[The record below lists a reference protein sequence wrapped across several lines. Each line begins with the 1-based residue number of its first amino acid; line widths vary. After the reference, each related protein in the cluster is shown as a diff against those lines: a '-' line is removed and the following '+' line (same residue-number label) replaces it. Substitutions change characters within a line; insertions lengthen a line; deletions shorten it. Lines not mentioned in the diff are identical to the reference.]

1 MWNRNKHNKNAI
13 QILKCEY
20 DFSISDVSVR
30 ELLHFIFDAGSV
42 VYNYNLQDRI
52 VSIESV
58 SKSKSVYV
66 LHILTENIV
75 HDQQMWFEMILFC
88 RRYVHIQNNDNTEVK
103 TMQTTWQNL
112 IWIQTYCDKY
122 QPYS

>member
-1 MWNRNKHNKNAI
+1 
-13 QILKCEY
+13 
-20 DFSISDVSVR
+20 
-30 ELLHFIFDAGSV
+30 
-42 VYNYNLQDRI
+42 
-52 VSIESV
+52 
-58 SKSKSVYV
+58 
-66 LHILTENIV
+66 
-75 HDQQMWFEMILFC
+75 MILFC